1 MYHKRS
7 MTDRVLAM
15 LLSLVLCLTMVPQLA
30 FATAAAPCVTGS
42 TGDTEYTVTTGGL
55 LTVYLDELF
64 KDSEGHTM
72 TYQLDTGDYGT
83 QTKITTDKDSGRPC
97 LSFTNPTAGI
107 YTPTITASC
116 PNGGMGKVT
125 LTITVEQGKD
135 GDASQYGYDETP
147 ADSVKVYVTVSSDGI
162 PLMGNEGTVLS
173 HLEVEVPYF
182 DLAYQG
188 LTDFYRYHTENGSG
202 GYVDS
207 EIVKR
212 PTALHLYLYM
222 IGVYY
227 LGLDPIRSSTAA

>member
-83 QTKITTDKDSGRPC
+83 QTKITTDKDSGRAVPV
-97 LSFTNPTAGI
+97 LYQSHGGHLYA
-107 YTPTITASC
+107 TITA
-116 PNGGMGKVT
+116 
-125 LTITVEQGKD
+125 
-135 GDASQYGYDETP
+135 A
-147 ADSVKVYVTVSSDGI
+147 A
-162 PLMGNEGTVLS
+162 
-173 HLEVEVPYF
+173 
-182 DLAYQG
+182 
-188 LTDFYRYHTENGSG
+188 
-202 GYVDS
+202 
-207 EIVKR
+207 
-212 PTALHLYLYM
+212 PTAAWA
-222 IGVYY
+222 
-227 LGLDPIRSSTAA
+227 R

>member
-1 MYHKRS
+1 MYHTRS
-7 MTDRVLAM
+7 MPDRVLAM

-162 PLMGNEGTVLS
+162 PLMGNEGTLS
-173 HLEVEVPYF
+173 LIH
-182 DLAYQG
+182 
-188 LTDFYRYHTENGSG
+188 
-202 GYVDS
+202 
-207 EIVKR
+207 I
-212 PTALHLYLYM
+212 
-222 IGVYY
+222 
-227 LGLDPIRSSTAA
+227 

>member
-83 QTKITTDKDSGRPC
+83 QTKITTDKD
-97 LSFTNPTAGI
+97 LSLI
-107 YTPTITASC
+107 HI
-116 PNGGMGKVT
+116 
-125 LTITVEQGKD
+125 
-135 GDASQYGYDETP
+135 
-147 ADSVKVYVTVSSDGI
+147 
-162 PLMGNEGTVLS
+162 
-173 HLEVEVPYF
+173 
-182 DLAYQG
+182 
-188 LTDFYRYHTENGSG
+188 
-202 GYVDS
+202 
-207 EIVKR
+207 
-212 PTALHLYLYM
+212 
-222 IGVYY
+222 
-227 LGLDPIRSSTAA
+227 